1 MTLVPPQWTL
11 VPMASPT
18 GAVTASF
25 QLGDKGRVV
34 LPAAVR
40 RAARIPD
47 GATVIAHAAGEGR
60 IVIETA
66 DAIRARVWGAAPEP
80 CDLDAVADVRALRHE
95 DNQIA
100 DAAAERRSAAPVG
113 SGGGDAGARLLAHL
127 GL

>member
-1 MTLVPPQWTL
+1 
-11 VPMASPT
+11 MALPA

-40 RAARIPD
+40 RAAHIPD
-47 GATVIAHAAGEGR
+47 GATVVAHAAGEGR
-60 IVIETA
+60 IVIETV

-80 CDLDAVADVRALRHE
+80 SDLDATADVRAMREE
-95 DNQIA
+95 DSQIA
-100 DAAAERRSAAPVG
+100 DASAERRSAAAADPG
-113 SGGGDAGARLLAHL
+113 EGDAGARLLAHL